1 MSQGNQPRIVGIDEL
16 RNGNHRD
23 LHSQIEALY
32 QLFSALSDTLE
43 NLSKFIRPPV
53 SAGVDFYQEVR
64 QFESN
69 LIEQSLKATGGRQ
82 KESAKLL
89 NLNPT
94 TLSNKIKVYNINWK
108 HAGCDGSLQGLGV
121 RPIAPYA
128 AKRGRESEGGRI

>member
-1 MSQGNQPRIVGIDEL
+1 MSQGNRPRKLGIEEL
-16 RNGNHRD
+16 RNGSHRD
-23 LHSQIEALY
+23 LYEQIDALY

-43 NLSKFIRPPV
+43 NLSKFIRPRI

-64 QFESN
+64 RFESN

-94 TLSNKIKVYNINWK
+94 TLSNKIKVTTLI
-108 HAGCDGSLQGLGV
+108 GSTPVVRARVRLWGV
-121 RPIAPYA
+121 RPIAPYTR
-128 AKRGRESEGGRI
+128 KRVHESEGGRI